1 LPMMVTMLQS
11 NNQVETFPGMRAV
24 ISAPVGLREVH

>member
-1 LPMMVTMLQS
+1 LPMMATTLQS

-24 ISAPVGLREVH
+24 MSAPVGLRDVH